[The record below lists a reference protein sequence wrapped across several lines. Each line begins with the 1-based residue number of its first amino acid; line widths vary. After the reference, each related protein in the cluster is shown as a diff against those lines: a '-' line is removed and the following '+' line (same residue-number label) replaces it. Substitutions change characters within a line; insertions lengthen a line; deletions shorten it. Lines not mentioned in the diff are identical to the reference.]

1 MDIASN
7 LVYRKVTLQDILE
20 ILAWEIR
27 QEAKKKGE
35 VISEDSEEFT
45 KELNKRLVERQRELQ
60 GGKKPS
66 STRKY
71 VCKSCGQSVRATRE
85 VDIICG
91 KCHKA
96 MVEDV
101 KIAKEQ

>member
-1 MDIASN
+1 MIPEN
-7 LVYRKVTLQDILE
+7 
-20 ILAWEIR
+20 
-27 QEAKKKGE
+27 
-35 VISEDSEEFT
+35 SEEFN
-45 KELNKRLVERQRELQ
+45 KELNKRLVERQRELR

-71 VCKSCGQSVRATRE
+71 VCRSCGQSVRATRE
-85 VDIICG
+85 VDTICG

-101 KIAKEQ
+101 KIVKEQ